1 MEVGYGMPGLKSHP
15 LRHMKTFDDAFDVQR
30 ILVIAKEFLT
40 NHSSCLLE
48 SEYSDFIRGEL
59 EGAMEANG
67 DFLSSLIFCRAL
79 ETSSCLTGS
88 WWKAWCQ
95 CLRRRFHRSATRIG
109 LKIVNE
115 SLHED
120 KDEPNCPQK
129 LGPVW
134 PRFLSVSGNYEST
147 VVRPGSA
154 GLIGHDRSGG
164 LSSDVEPVDTG
175 LGFVNTRENKE
186 VQKHSQVMWKPTH
199 EHVAQELITVC
210 SVTSPHFLVYV

>member
-1 MEVGYGMPGLKSHP
+1 MPGLKSHP
-15 LRHMKTFDDAFDVQR
+15 LRHMKTFDGAFDVQR

-129 LGPVW
+129 LGPVL

>member
-1 MEVGYGMPGLKSHP
+1 MVHYLCTSDGQTLHDPSSRGIAKRRIEYRRSVLAYCMEVGYGMPGLKSHP

-79 ETSSCLTGS
+79 ETSSCLTGP

-109 LKIVNE
+109 L
-115 SLHED
+115 
-120 KDEPNCPQK
+120 
-129 LGPVW
+129 
-134 PRFLSVSGNYEST
+134 
-147 VVRPGSA
+147 
-154 GLIGHDRSGG
+154 
-164 LSSDVEPVDTG
+164 
-175 LGFVNTRENKE
+175 
-186 VQKHSQVMWKPTH
+186 
-199 EHVAQELITVC
+199 
-210 SVTSPHFLVYV
+210 